1 MIEAYKVKK
10 HADKMGVPFLRI
22 ETDYSMEDMGQ
33 LKTRIEAF
41 LELIGKGVR
50 V

>member
-1 MIEAYKVKK
+1 MMESYKAKK
-10 HADKMGVPFLRI
+10 VVETMKTPFLRI

-41 LELIGKGVR
+41 LEMMGDGVHK
-50 V
+50 